1 MPVDLKYQ
9 IRNRTARAFYERSGW
24 QEVELVESGA
34 APHIRYRLATEKT

>member
-24 QEVELVESGA
+24 QEVERVERGA
-34 APHIRYRLATEKT
+34 APHIGYRLATETA